1 MQIIAIPSGVLRA
14 NSYLVTENGTDAVL
28 IDCGGSE
35 PLTAARKRGL
45 QITHVLLTHG
55 HFDHCMGCAALQD
68 AGAKIGCA
76 KKEKQFL
83 FSEANLATEMGLCM
97 PPFSIDFFYEEG
109 DLLELSGVRLR
120 VLETPGHTPGG
131 VCFQT
136 EDALFTGDTLF
147 CESVGRTDF
156 PGGNT
161 SQLIASVRRLLAL
174 PGDCTVYPGH
184 DCQTTL
190 QHERKWNPYA

>member
-68 AGAKIGCA
+68 AGM
-76 KKEKQFL
+76 
-83 FSEANLATEMGLCM
+83 S
-97 PPFSIDFFYEEG
+97 FSIHC
-109 DLLELSGVRLR
+109 L
-120 VLETPGHTPGG
+120 VLYFVINVMRHIIDVEPLCIHTS
-131 VCFQT
+131 
-136 EDALFTGDTLF
+136 A
-147 CESVGRTDF
+147 
-156 PGGNT
+156 
-161 SQLIASVRRLLAL
+161 I
-174 PGDCTVYPGH
+174 
-184 DCQTTL
+184 
-190 QHERKWNPYA
+190 